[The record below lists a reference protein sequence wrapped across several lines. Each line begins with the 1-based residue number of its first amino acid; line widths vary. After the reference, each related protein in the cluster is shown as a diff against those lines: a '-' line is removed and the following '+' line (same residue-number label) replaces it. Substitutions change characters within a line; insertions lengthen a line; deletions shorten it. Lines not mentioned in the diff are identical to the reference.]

1 MVKYQ
6 YVQSAFHSD
15 LKPRA
20 RLVLNCLIMHA
31 NKDGECFPSIKTIAA
46 ECGYGVSTV
55 KRALNDLCDAGY
67 LQKQAR
73 FDERKKGGQ
82 TSNLYTLILTSD
94 SDDTEREARTTETV
108 AALDEK
114 DEIRIIR
121 KAAFAHKQDR
131 PQISRS
137 IDFPGLLSWTGGQF
151 NFVPPLKSTI

>member
-6 YVQSAFHSD
+6 YIQNAFHSD

-20 RLVLNCLIMHA
+20 RLVLNCLILHA
-31 NKDGECFPSIKTIAA
+31 NKDGECFPSIKTIGA

-82 TSNLYTLILTSD
+82 TSNLYILILTAD
-94 SDDTEREARTTETV
+94 SVADHAENKPESTETV
-108 AALDEK
+108 AKLDNST
-114 DEIRIIR
+114 EIRIIR
-121 KAAFAHKQDR
+121 KSANIHQNGKL
-131 PQISRS
+131 PSSRG
-137 IDFPGLLSWTGGQF
+137 IDFSGLLMWTGVQS
-151 NFVPPLKSTI
+151 NFVPP

>member
-6 YVQSAFHSD
+6 YMQNAFHSD

-20 RLVLNCLIMHA
+20 RLVLNCLILHA
-31 NKDGECFPSIKTIAA
+31 NNNGECFPSIKTIGA

-82 TSNLYTLILTSD
+82 TSNLYILILTAD
-94 SDDTEREARTTETV
+94 FAAIDHAENEPEPAETV
-108 AALDEK
+108 ATLD
-114 DEIRIIR
+114 DSTEIRII
-121 KAAFAHKQDR
+121 HKPAKIQRNDNLTV
-131 PQISRS
+131 SRR
-137 IDFPGLLSWTGGQF
+137 IDFSGLLNWTGGQSI
-151 NFVPPLKSTI
+151 FVPP

>member
-6 YVQSAFHSD
+6 YIQSAFHSD

-31 NKDGECFPSIKTIAA
+31 NQDGECFPSIKTIAA

-55 KRALNDLCDAGY
+55 KRALNDLCEAGY

-82 TSNLYTLILTSD
+82 TSNLYTLIFTTDSVCSD
-94 SDDTEREARTTETV
+94 NDEAELKEIETTAKLDDTTEIKIVRRTAKAKESE
-108 AALDEK
+108 EK
-114 DEIRIIR
+114 NT
-121 KAAFAHKQDR
+121 
-131 PQISRS
+131 SRR
-137 IDFPGLLSWTGGQF
+137 IDFSGLLCWTGGQSS
-151 NFVPPLKSTI
+151 FVPP